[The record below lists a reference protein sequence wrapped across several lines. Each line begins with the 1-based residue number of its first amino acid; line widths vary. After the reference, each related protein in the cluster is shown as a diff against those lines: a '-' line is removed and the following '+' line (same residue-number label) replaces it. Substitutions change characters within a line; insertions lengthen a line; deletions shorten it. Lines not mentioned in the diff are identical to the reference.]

1 MLNPLHLKEIIT
13 TTRDMHGTL
22 KGIYDWEHQRMSSS
36 GKEEIEKVWRV
47 QLPNLEKNI
56 NGLVETLD
64 EEYRQRKDKALKQ
77 LPKTPFPSH
86 DGR

>member
-64 EEYRQRKDKALKQ
+64 EE
-77 LPKTPFPSH
+77 
-86 DGR
+86 

>member
-1 MLNPLHLKEIIT
+1 
-13 TTRDMHGTL
+13 
-22 KGIYDWEHQRMSSS
+22 MSSS

-56 NGLVETLD
+56 NALVETLD
-64 EEYRQRKDKALKQ
+64 EDYRERKDKALKQ
-77 LPKTPFPSH
+77 LPKTPFIPN